1 MDMKVFMPVPL
12 NMPGETEDEQLAI
25 ARTGIELYHDA
36 RGWRAADYGV
46 LLLPKD
52 STSRTTPK
60 EWIDLQTAQ
69 GVTEVYLVSVE
80 PHAEVW
86 CVYIRAVKKIADLK
100 LTEYVLALRN

>member
-1 MDMKVFMPVPL
+1 MDMRITMPVPL

-25 ARTGIELYHDA
+25 ARAGIEMYHDA

-46 LLLPKD
+46 LLMPK
-52 STSRTTPK
+52 SATSRKTPK
-60 EWIDLQTAQ
+60 EWIDLQIAQ
-69 GVTEVYLVSVE
+69 GVTEVYITTIE

-100 LTEYVLALRN
+100 LTEFVLALRN